1 MKKNK
6 EMLRQR
12 FYAQTDIEI
21 GEHPGAWEQ
30 YAKWLEKLAIKE
42 LNVELVKDND
52 ALRDKMQ
59 EAMDALDEGRTGA
72 YKTGRKHSKRIRN
85 KRT

>member
-12 FYAQTDIEI
+12 FYAQTDVEI
-21 GEHPGAWEQ
+21 VENPGAWEQ

-42 LNVELVKDND
+42 LNTELVKDND

-59 EAMDALDEGRTGA
+59 EAMDTLDEGLTGA
-72 YKTGRKHSKRIRN
+72 YKIRRKRGKRIRS
-85 KRT
+85 

>member
-1 MKKNK
+1 MKKSK

-21 GEHPGAWEQ
+21 GEQPGAWEQ
-30 YAKWLEKLAIKE
+30 YAKWLEKRAIKE
-42 LNVELVKDND
+42 LNTELAKDND

-59 EAMDALDEGRTGA
+59 EAMDALDDGLTGA
-72 YKTGRKHSKRIRN
+72 YKIRRKRGKSTSH
-85 KRT
+85 

>member
-1 MKKNK
+1 MNESK

-12 FYAQTDIEI
+12 FYAQTNIEI

-30 YAKWLEKLAIKE
+30 YAKWFEKLVIKE
-42 LNVELVKDND
+42 LNAELVKDND
-52 ALRDKMQ
+52 ALQDKMQ
-59 EAMDALDEGRTGA
+59 EAMDALDDGLTGA
-72 YKTGRKHSKRIRN
+72 YKTRRKRDKRIRN